1 MTDAVAA
8 FLEGKDAHASAL
20 LRDVRKLAL
29 HAGGDVSERVSK
41 SLVGWS
47 GKRSFATAYV
57 KGKYLELS
65 IDLVRKIDHPR
76 LRAAFA
82 TTKTVT
88 THRFTFGPD
97 HRIDAG
103 IGALLKEAFKTVGP
117 GARKS
122 VANS

>member
-8 FLEGKDAHASAL
+8 FLKDKDAHASGL
-20 LRDVRKLAL
+20 LRDVRRMAL
-29 HAGGDVSERVSK
+29 DADPSVRERVSK

-57 KGKYLELS
+57 QGRYLELS
-65 IDLVRKIDHPR
+65 IDLLHAVNHPR
-76 LRAAFA
+76 LRQSFE

-97 HRIDAG
+97 HKPDARIRAW
-103 IGALLKEAFKTVGP
+103 LREAFETVGP
-117 GARKS
+117 GARAKP
-122 VANS
+122 AA

>member
-1 MTDAVAA
+1 MTDAVAE
-8 FLEGKDAHASAL
+8 FLEGKDTHASGL
-20 LRDVRKLAL
+20 LREVRKLAL
-29 HAGGDVSERVSK
+29 HAGDDISERVSK
-41 SLVGWS
+41 SLIGWS

-65 IDLVRKIDHPR
+65 IDLTRKVDHRR

-97 HRIDAG
+97 HKVDAR
-103 IGALLKEAFKTVGP
+103 IGALLKESLETVAP